1 MDDDERILR
10 QRAQATRLAATGQRV
25 GYALLG
31 IALVVFIF
39 GMATDL
45 NGTETT
51 IIVICLAVAGLV
63 LGPAI
68 ILGYAAKAAEREE
81 RTGRTGH

>member
-25 GYALLG
+25 GYTLLG
-31 IALVVFIF
+31 IALVVFVF
-39 GMATDL
+39 GMATKL
-45 NGTETT
+45 NSVETT
-51 IIVICLAVAGLV
+51 TIVVCLALAALV

-68 ILGYAAKAAEREE
+68 ILGYAAKAAERYEK
-81 RTGRTGH
+81 TGKTGH